1 MLHSYQKFYE
11 DLKLTGKSDRT
22 IQTYEKHLQKIDRF
36 YNKSPDQINEEELR
50 GSATNLWVERFF
62 LFPKRGR
69 GRFDEL
75 KINSCFYYKSP
86 LPPFGKGGGLGPA
99 GL

>member
-1 MLHSYQKFYE
+1 MSHSYQKFYE

-50 GSATNLWVERFF
+50 KYLLAMKDVKHYSESFFKQAISAFSFF
-62 LFPKRGR
+62 YWNILEHADWKT
-69 GRFDEL
+69 
-75 KINSCFYYKSP
+75 I
-86 LPPFGKGGGLGPA
+86 
-99 GL
+99 